1 MKNLLE
7 CLKPE
12 HRDSITKNAY
22 QSMANQVFQDLQN
35 NYSILDLKF
44 ETIIHLGMLL
54 DIYPILFTEIDN
66 LFNYETN

>member
-7 CLKPE
+7 SLKPE
-12 HRDSITKNAY
+12 HKATIEQHDYKSL
-22 QSMANQVFQDLQN
+22 ANQVFRDLQN
-35 NYSILDLKF
+35 NNSILDLKF

-54 DIYPILFTEIDN
+54 NIYPILFTEIDN